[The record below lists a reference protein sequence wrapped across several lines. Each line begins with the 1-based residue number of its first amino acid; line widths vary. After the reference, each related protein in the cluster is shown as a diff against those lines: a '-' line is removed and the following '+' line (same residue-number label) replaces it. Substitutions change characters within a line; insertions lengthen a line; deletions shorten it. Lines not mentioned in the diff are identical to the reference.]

1 MFMKSC
7 QQRPGRTTHGLSH
20 RQMRRRAAGYALLEA
35 LIAVIVAAVGFIG
48 AARMQTFGMQ
58 LSSSAQWR
66 QKAQLLGYQMTD
78 RIRANQLGADANAY
92 DNLTTGG
99 ANCLLATT
107 GCATPAQAAVADYQE
122 WAADVAAQLP
132 QGRGVVCKDSTPE
145 DGTAAAPA
153 CDGLGR
159 VLAVKVWWSEKV
171 STTTDTRN
179 NANLPVT
186 RFVTLVRTW
195 RGNV

>member
-1 MFMKSC
+1 MFMTG
-7 QQRPGRTTHGLSH
+7 RPPTRPPSRHQLR
-20 RQMRRRAAGYALLEA
+20 RQAAGYALLEA
-35 LIAVIVAAVGFIG
+35 LVAVIVAAVGFIG

-92 DNLTTGG
+92 DSLTTGG
-99 ANCLLATT
+99 TNCLLATT

-132 QGRGVVCKDSTPE
+132 AGRGVVCKDSTPE

-159 VLAVKVWWSEKV
+159 VIAVKVWWSEKV
-171 STTTDTRN
+171 STTTDTQT
-179 NANLPVT
+179 NANPPVT
-186 RFVTLVRTW
+186 RFVTVVRTW
-195 RGNV
+195 RGDL